1 LTIQQEIIIFERLE
15 SNHSLCTTKLVPE
28 NTLLLFDSEIDI
40 SEADLDN
47 LPAVQY
53 ELKKSD
59 SDYVP

>member
-1 LTIQQEIIIFERLE
+1 LTIQQEIIISERFE
-15 SNHSLCTTKLVPE
+15 SNNSSCTTKLVPE
-28 NTLLLFDSEIDI
+28 NKLLLFDSEIDI

-59 SDYVP
+59 SGYVP